1 MKGVGE
7 WCRDKV
13 RDWEDGGMGKKGGT
27 YCSIL
32 ERARM
37 EASCDLEVKATM
49 EMPASMWT
57 AREKSWWLERERG

>member
-1 MKGVGE
+1 MM
-7 WCRDKV
+7 
-13 RDWEDGGMGKKGGT
+13 DGGKTRRT

-37 EASCDLEVKATM
+37 EASWDLEVKATM

-57 AREKSWWLERERG
+57 AREKSWCLGGVAGFSRMFGWKSF